1 MTQTLAALL
10 TACALALPLAAQ
22 AQAKIDF
29 TDIPALRAAAKTD
42 KKALVAATLQL
53 TEAEAK
59 AFWPIYDN
67 YQRSRD
73 AADRQRVRAIE
84 SVIATDKPISDAY
97 ARDLAKDLTEADE
110 AEIRARRTMQNKLM
124 RALPPKKAFQ
134 YLQLENKLRAIQA
147 YDLAAAMPLLK

>member
-1 MTQTLAALL
+1 MTHTLAALL

-22 AQAKIDF
+22 GQAKIDY
-29 TDIPALRAAAKTD
+29 TDIPALRAAAKSD

-67 YQRSRD
+67 YQRSRN

-84 SVIATDKPISDAY
+84 GVIATDKPISDAY
-97 ARDLAKDLTEADE
+97 ARDLAKDLMEADE

-124 RALPPKKAFQ
+124 RALPPKKSFQ